1 MTDHANEDRAMT
13 DDRTDAA
20 PPLTAS
26 GDVSQVVAEALTV
39 DAQAAAH
46 MNDAHPARPGL
57 DQDMRI
63 VKDMILW
70 MGSLVEGSIR
80 ATMVALLR
88 HDADAATAVIVG
100 DRRIND
106 KQREVSEHITRTI
119 ATQAPV
125 ARDLRFL
132 LALDHVGYELERMG
146 DHAAS
151 VAKQVRKLAPE
162 PPLKKYVDLP
172 AMGEL
177 AATLVGGILI
187 ALIDI
192 DVDAARAV
200 AKRDDEIDELYHRT
214 FDEVVRLMRADPD
227 NVERGTR
234 ILFAAHYLERIGDR
248 VTNIAEDVV
257 FLASGQIE
265 DLNP

>member
-1 MTDHANEDRAMT
+1 MSHDRNEDRART
-13 DDRTDAA
+13 DDRA
-20 PPLTAS
+20 PAVTS
-26 GDVSQVVAEALTV
+26 DVSQIVAEALSV
-39 DAQAAAH
+39 AAEAAAQMH
-46 MNDAHPARPGL
+46 ETHPARPGL
-57 DQDMRI
+57 DQDLR
-63 VKDMILW
+63 VVRDLILR
-70 MGSLVEGSIR
+70 MGTLVEGSIR
-80 ATMVALLR
+80 AAMVALVQ
-88 HDADAATAVIVG
+88 HDAEAATAVIVD

-106 KQREVSEHITRTI
+106 KQREVSDQITRTI

-132 LALDHVGYELERMG
+132 LSLDHVSYELERMG

-162 PPLKKYVDLP
+162 PPLKRYVDLP

-177 AATLVGGILI
+177 AASLVGGVLV
-187 ALIDI
+187 ALVDI
-192 DVDAARAV
+192 DVEAARRV
-200 AKRDDEIDELYHRT
+200 AARDDEIDELYHRT
-214 FDEVVRLMRADPD
+214 FDEVVRLMRAHPD